1 MHKFFFIIGL
11 LFCFLG
17 FSQTDL
23 DFKRIDSLG
32 RSYTARLKSGNLEQF
47 KNNTPAE
54 GTWTY
59 KRLLEYREDLNESSI
74 DIVFGDFIG
83 PSVTENLYA
92 YNLFAYRILEGDER
106 EYYFAA
112 IISVDISDDY
122 PKVENAYLFT
132 EKEALK
138 SWWSHVFGLYYSK
151 TIEKIP
157 EDYRYPVC
165 PPPPFKEE

>member
-1 MHKFFFIIGL
+1 MNKLFFIIGF
-11 LFCFLG
+11 LFCLSG

-32 RSYTARLKSGNLEQF
+32 RSYTARLKRGNLDQF

-59 KRLLEYREDLNESSI
+59 ARLLEYKEDLSDSSI

-83 PSVTENLYA
+83 PSTTENLYA
-92 YNLFAYRILEGDER
+92 YNLFAYRILESDER

-112 IISVDISDDY
+112 IISVNIGGDNPRVKD
-122 PKVENAYLFT
+122 AYLFT

-138 SWWSHVFGLYYSK
+138 SYVNWAPKV
-151 TIEKIP
+151 
-157 EDYRYPVC
+157 
-165 PPPPFKEE
+165 

>member
-1 MHKFFFIIGL
+1 LHKFYLIIVFVCCLSGYA
-11 LFCFLG
+11 
-17 FSQTDL
+17 QTDL

-32 RSYTARLKSGNLEQF
+32 RSYTARLKSGNLDQF

-54 GTWTY
+54 GTWTH
-59 KRLLEYREDLNESSI
+59 KRLLEYREDLNNLNI
-74 DIVFGDFIG
+74 DVVFGDFIG
-83 PSVTENLYA
+83 PSVKENIYA
-92 YNLFAYRILEGDER
+92 YNLFAYKITGENQR

-112 IISVDISDDY
+112 IISVDISEDN
-122 PKVENAYLFT
+122 PRIENAYLFT

-138 SWWSHVFGLYYSK
+138 SWWSHVFGLYYNK

-157 EDYRYPVC
+157 EKYRYPIC

>member
-1 MHKFFFIIGL
+1 MHKFLFVIGF

-32 RSYTARLKSGNLEQF
+32 KSYTARLKSGNLDQF

-54 GTWTY
+54 GTWTHA
-59 KRLLEYREDLNESSI
+59 RLLEYKEDLNDSSI
-74 DIVFGDFIG
+74 DVVFGDFIG
-83 PSVTENLYA
+83 PSTIENLYA
-92 YNLFAYRILEGDER
+92 YNLFAYRILEDDER

-112 IISVDISDDY
+112 IISVNIGGDNPRVKD
-122 PKVENAYLFT
+122 AYLFT

-138 SWWSHVFGLYYSK
+138 SWWSHVFGLYYNK

-165 PPPPFKEE
+165 PPPPFKED